1 MFTDIFSDTLPIPI
15 LMQRLATIV
24 YIAQLTIK
32 LIFNLFRV
40 SLHPSVARY
49 GEVQTLPC
57 NHMQKS
63 LFTSFSRRIA
73 SYLFPL

>member
-40 SLHPSVARY
+40 SLHPSVARC
-49 GEVQTLPC
+49 GEVQTLPGNRMEKFVC
-57 NHMQKS
+57 TCATEIHS
-63 LFTSFSRRIA
+63 LYI
-73 SYLFPL
+73 